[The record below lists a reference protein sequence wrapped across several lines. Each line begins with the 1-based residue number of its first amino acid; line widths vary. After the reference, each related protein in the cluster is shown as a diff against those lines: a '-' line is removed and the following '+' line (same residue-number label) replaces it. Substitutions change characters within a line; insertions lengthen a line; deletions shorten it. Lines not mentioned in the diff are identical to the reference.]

1 MKTDTSIIIREVTRY
16 DGQNIWTDGEVD
28 TTYELG
34 SYLGGGAAGV
44 VYEGVNMITGENVA
58 VKILNPIGFK
68 LTPSGVLQ
76 RYLVAVQGEP
86 LVQQA
91 ATNNQGKQPGEGEGE
106 GDDHHHRGPRR
117 SSPAGHNS
125 NLRRL
130 NNAPLQLEAKNIW
143 WLIHPSTRE
152 VLAAFLDPRFSKL
165 REVPLTHCV
174 QLWGWDADIN
184 PPRPGQATR
193 ADTSNAAVLGTPGP
207 PLSPPTTGTPIAKVV
222 KVRGVDVPIPTVP
235 KKFVR
240 FLKERRSIFREIA
253 SMSKIRGHPNCLKLE
268 DVMELLNDSKSTIFL
283 VLELAMG
290 GELFDRIEI
299 DRGTS
304 EATARHYFSQL
315 LEGLAHCHAQGV
327 CHRDLK
333 PENLLLADNE
343 DNPALK
349 IADFGLSALFR
360 ERELSQEEEAAAL
373 ALARVSAAGGG
384 AAAAAAVVG
393 LTPTAATTAALVRL
407 KSVVGSPHYVA
418 PEILNGNSFGYEGA
432 KADVWSAGV
441 ILYAM
446 LAGNLPFGKE
456 ILKCPRFNKWKLWT
470 EFLRKSRAREF
481 VSSRNNNGRQ
491 QQPTPPEYIKP
502 EPFPSW
508 FFPEHFSSAA
518 VEILTGLLEPEA
530 ELRMTVNEAL
540 QHEWVDPEGRNRAR
554 FQLNQTAAE
563 QLSRLSLD
571 EAVLD
576 NATVLGGGSVVASS
590 SSPGSGS
597 GSGNGP
603 SAPVTPSGA
612 RSAPPSGIEAVIL
625 EEFES
630 MDSCKSDNGSNHS
643 DRAASF
649 GSEVE
654 PDSSARHDDVALEHS
669 DLSELSLGGGASDDV
684 KTVTRSDCT
693 TPSARRDPSSLD
705 EANDD
710 GVGMSAHVP
719 TSQLSSLSLGSST
732 GSVDSAG
739 AGHKASVR
747 HRAALAEH
755 MPFSSPPLA
764 PRSVREMNNAHGDAG
779 ARTSGGGAAAASGPY
794 SSSDSGMK
802 RVNSLDDFALDGDSA
817 WNRMDRESH
826 WAAPPSSQHAGA
838 SGLEDYYT
846 QSQLDAV
853 SNEARQQNFHH
864 MSASPGS
871 SVSSSSQMPGATMV
885 AQSPVLSFM
894 STNGAA
900 QRAINAAE
908 LKDLKKFLEHSDD
921 FFDPT
926 LPVFHDLVQRS
937 TRFATHVP
945 AAEVCSCST
954 VYFRARR
961 GVLFSFFGFS
971 GFSYAV
977 ALFVCRSSCVLRIW

>member
-16 DGQNIWTDGEVD
+16 DGQNIWTDGEAD

-86 LVQQA
+86 LQQA
-91 ATNNQGKQPGEGEGE
+91 NQGQDE
-106 GDDHHHRGPRR
+106 GDRGSRR
-117 SSPAGHNS
+117 SPGNS

-184 PPRPGQATR
+184 PPPGQATHI
-193 ADTSNAAVLGTPGP
+193 DTSNAGVLGTPGS
-207 PLSPPTTGTPIAKVV
+207 LSTPMPIVKVV
-222 KVRGVDVPIPTVP
+222 KVRGVDVAIPTVP

-360 ERELSQEEEAAAL
+360 ERELSQEEEAA
-373 ALARVSAAGGG
+373 LARVNAAGGG
-384 AAAAAAVVG
+384 AAAVG

-418 PEILNGNSFGYEGA
+418 PEILNGNIFGYEGA

-470 EFLRKSRAREF
+470 EFVRKSRARDF
-481 VSSRNNNGRQ
+481 LSRNGRQ
-491 QQPTPPEYIKP
+491 PQSEYVKP
-502 EPFPSW
+502 EPFPTW

-554 FQLNQTAAE
+554 FKLNQTAAE
-563 QLSRLSLD
+563 QLARLSLD

-576 NATVLGGGSVVASS
+576 NDTVPGGGSATS
-590 SSPGSGS
+590 SSPGSIGS
-597 GSGNGP
+597 GNANGP
-603 SAPVTPSGA
+603 SAPVTPSGT

-630 MDSCKSDNGSNHS
+630 MDSCKSDNGSSHS
-643 DRAASF
+643 DRPASP
-649 GSEVE
+649 GGAIDQ
-654 PDSSARHDDVALEHS
+654 DSAHRGVALEHS
-669 DLSELSLGGGASDDV
+669 DLSELSLGGGASDDI
-684 KTVTRSDCT
+684 KTVTRSDCS
-693 TPSARRDPSSLD
+693 TPPARRNPSSFD
-705 EANDD
+705 GEND

-747 HRAALAEH
+747 HRAVLAEH

-764 PRSVREMNNAHGDAG
+764 PRSVREMNNAHGEAG
-779 ARTSGGGAAAASGPY
+779 TRTSGGGAAATAGQN
-794 SSSDSGMK
+794 SSSESGMK

-817 WNRMDRESH
+817 WSRMDRESH
-826 WAAPPSSQHAGA
+826 WAAPPSSQNAGA

-846 QSQLDAV
+846 QSQLDAA
-853 SNEARQQNFHH
+853 SNEARQQNFHR

-885 AQSPVLSFM
+885 NQSPVLSFM

-945 AAEVCSCST
+945 AAEVCKQLEMHASSRCGLLCD
-954 VYFRARR
+954 VYFPH
-961 GVLFSFFGFS
+961 
-971 GFSYAV
+971 AV
-977 ALFVCRSSCVLRIW
+977 ALFACRLSCVLRIWWLKTSTLYRHPTLTCGKRFALIVKRTDWRSLAAAS